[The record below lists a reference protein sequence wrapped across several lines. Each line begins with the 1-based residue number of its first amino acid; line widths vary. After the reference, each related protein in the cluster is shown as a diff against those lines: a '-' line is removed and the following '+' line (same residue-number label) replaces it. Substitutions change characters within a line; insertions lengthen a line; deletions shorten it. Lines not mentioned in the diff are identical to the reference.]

1 MKRKKK
7 KNSLSF
13 NIDRYWNYEQ
23 KKAKFNI
30 YLFISIM
37 FIGILGLAFLL
48 SASSYLTI
56 KYNINRYYYVIR
68 QGIFLMLGIILMYLI
83 SKVNYRIYKKYAFV
97 IYVISIILLILVYV
111 PPFSVSVNGARRAIN
126 LGIRFMPSDIAK
138 FSTIVMLSTF
148 LARNQRNM
156 MYFSKSVIPT
166 GIIIGIP
173 FVLILFQTDLSTS
186 FVLALSLAILYLVGG
201 FKSKHLPP
209 ILIFVV
215 IGVFILYKNLEQYQI
230 NRFTA
235 FLNPELHYN
244 DLSWQVLNGLFAV
257 SRGGVFGQ
265 GYGKSIYK
273 NGYLATE
280 VHNDMIFSVISEEF
294 GFIGSVIVILL
305 IVSITYMTIKE
316 ALKSK
321 DLFAKLLCLGIG
333 MIYVIQ
339 SLVNIAVS
347 LSLIPNTGI
356 TLPFISNGGTSIVA
370 FCIMFGVVLNISRFN
385 NYELEKEKKNYVL
398 K

>member
-1 MKRKKK
+1 MRRKKK
-7 KNSLSF
+7 INNL
-13 NIDRYWNYEQ
+13 NIIINRYWNYEQ
-23 KKAKFNI
+23 KSSKLNI
-30 YLFISIM
+30 YLFIFIV

-56 KYNINRYYYVIR
+56 KYNLNRYYYVVR
-68 QGIFLMLGIILMYLI
+68 QSLFFIIGIVMMFIV
-83 SKVNYRIYKKYAFV
+83 SKINYKFYKKYAFLF
-97 IYVISIILLILVYV
+97 YVISILLLILVYI

-138 FSTIVMLSTF
+138 LTTIIMLATF
-148 LARNQRNM
+148 LANNQKNM
-156 MYFSKSVIPT
+156 EYFSRSVIPA
-166 GIIIGIP
+166 GLIIGIP
-173 FVLILFQTDLSTS
+173 FILILFQTDLSTS
-186 FVLALSLAILYLVGG
+186 LVLILSLSIMYLVGG
-201 FKSKHLPP
+201 LKSKHLIP
-209 ILIFVV
+209 IVLIGIVAVFV
-215 IGVFILYKNLEQYQI
+215 LYKNLEQYQI

-235 FLNPELHYN
+235 FLNPELHYS

-257 SRGGVFGQ
+257 SRGGVLGQ
-265 GYGKSIYK
+265 GYGRSIYK

-305 IVSITYMTIKE
+305 IMTIAYITIRE

-321 DLFAKLLCLGIG
+321 DIFAKFLCLGIG

-339 SLVNIAVS
+339 SLVNIGVS

-356 TLPFISNGGTSIVA
+356 TLPFISNGGTSILA
-370 FCIMFGVVLNISRFN
+370 FCVMFGVVLNISRFN
-385 NYELEKEKKNYVL
+385 NYELTKEKKNKNL

>member
-1 MKRKKK
+1 MRRKK
-7 KNSLSF
+7 KNSL
-13 NIDRYWNYEQ
+13 NTIIDRYWNYEQ
-23 KKAKFNI
+23 KKSKFNI
-30 YLFISIM
+30 YLFISIV

-56 KYNINRYYYVIR
+56 KYNQNRYYYVIR
-68 QGIFLMLGIILMYLI
+68 QSAFLIVGIIAMFVV
-83 SKVNYRIYKKYAFV
+83 SKINYRFYKKYAFLF
-97 IYVISIILLILVYV
+97 YIIGIFLLILVYI

-138 FSTIVMLSTF
+138 LTTIIMLSTF
-148 LARNQRNM
+148 LANNQKNM
-156 MYFSKSVIPT
+156 EYFTRSVIPA

-173 FVLILFQTDLSTS
+173 FILILFQTDLSTAL
-186 FVLALSLAILYLVGG
+186 VLILSLATIYLIGG
-201 FKSKHLPP
+201 LKSKHLIP
-209 ILIFVV
+209 IIGIGAVAVFV
-215 IGVFILYKNLEQYQI
+215 LYKNLEQYQI

-235 FLNPELHYN
+235 FLNPELHYS

-257 SRGGVFGQ
+257 SRGGVLGQ
-265 GYGKSIYK
+265 GYGRSIYK

-294 GFIGSVIVILL
+294 GFIGSVAVILL
-305 IVSITYMTIKE
+305 IMTIAYLTIRE
-316 ALKSK
+316 AIKSK
-321 DLFAKLLCLGIG
+321 DLFAKFLCLGIG

-339 SLVNIAVS
+339 SLVNIGVS

-356 TLPFISNGGTSIVA
+356 TLPFISNGGTSILT
-370 FCIMFGVVLNISRFN
+370 FCVMFGVVLNISRFN
-385 NYELEKEKKNYVL
+385 NYEFAKEKKNKEL

>member
-1 MKRKKK
+1 MRRKK
-7 KNSLSF
+7 KNSL
-13 NIDRYWNYEQ
+13 NTIIDRYWNYEQ
-23 KKAKFNI
+23 KKSKFNI
-30 YLFISIM
+30 YLFISIV

-56 KYNINRYYYVIR
+56 KYNQNRYYYVIR
-68 QGIFLMLGIILMYLI
+68 QSAFLIVGIIAMFVV
-83 SKVNYRIYKKYAFV
+83 SKINYRFYKKYAFLF
-97 IYVISIILLILVYV
+97 YIIGIFLLILVYI

-138 FSTIVMLSTF
+138 LTTIIMLSTF
-148 LARNQRNM
+148 LANNQKNM
-156 MYFSKSVIPT
+156 EYFTRSVIPA

-173 FVLILFQTDLSTS
+173 FILILFQTDLSTAL
-186 FVLALSLAILYLVGG
+186 VLILSLATIYLIGG
-201 FKSKHLPP
+201 LKSKHLIP
-209 ILIFVV
+209 I
-215 IGVFILYKNLEQYQI
+215 IGIGAVAVFLLYKNLEQYQI

-235 FLNPELHYN
+235 FLNPELHYS

-257 SRGGVFGQ
+257 SRGGVLGQ
-265 GYGKSIYK
+265 GYGRSIYK

-294 GFIGSVIVILL
+294 GFIGSVAVILL
-305 IVSITYMTIKE
+305 IMTIAYLTIRE
-316 ALKSK
+316 AIKSK
-321 DLFAKLLCLGIG
+321 DLFAKFLCLGIG

-339 SLVNIAVS
+339 SLVNIGVS

-356 TLPFISNGGTSIVA
+356 TLPFISNGGTSILT
-370 FCIMFGVVLNISRFN
+370 FCVMFGVVLNISRFN
-385 NYELEKEKKNYVL
+385 NYEFAKEKKNKEL

>member
-1 MKRKKK
+1 MRRKK
-7 KNSLSF
+7 KNSL
-13 NIDRYWNYEQ
+13 NTIIDRYWNYEQ
-23 KKAKFNI
+23 KKSKFNI
-30 YLFISIM
+30 YLFISIV

-56 KYNINRYYYVIR
+56 KYNQNRYYYVIR
-68 QGIFLMLGIILMYLI
+68 QSAFLIVGIIAMFVV
-83 SKVNYRIYKKYAFV
+83 SKINYRFYKKYAFLF
-97 IYVISIILLILVYV
+97 YIIGIFLLILVYI

-138 FSTIVMLSTF
+138 LTTIIMLSTF
-148 LARNQRNM
+148 LANNQKNM
-156 MYFSKSVIPT
+156 EYFTRSVIPA

-173 FVLILFQTDLSTS
+173 FILILFQTDLSTAL
-186 FVLALSLAILYLVGG
+186 VLILSLATIYLIGG
-201 FKSKHLPP
+201 LKSKHLIP
-209 ILIFVV
+209 IIGIGAVAVFV
-215 IGVFILYKNLEQYQI
+215 LYKNLEQYQI

-235 FLNPELHYN
+235 FLNPELHYS

-257 SRGGVFGQ
+257 SRGGVLGQ
-265 GYGKSIYK
+265 GYGRSIYK

-294 GFIGSVIVILL
+294 GFIGSVAVILL
-305 IVSITYMTIKE
+305 IMTIAYLTIRE
-316 ALKSK
+316 AIKSK
-321 DLFAKLLCLGIG
+321 DLFAKFLCLGIG

-339 SLVNIAVS
+339 SLVNIGVS

-356 TLPFISNGGTSIVA
+356 TLPFISNGGTSILA

-385 NYELEKEKKNYVL
+385 NYELAKEKKN
-398 K
+398 KEFK

>member
-1 MKRKKK
+1 MRRKK
-7 KNSLSF
+7 KNSL
-13 NIDRYWNYEQ
+13 NTIIDRYWNYEQ
-23 KKAKFNI
+23 KKSKFNI
-30 YLFISIM
+30 YLFISIV

-56 KYNINRYYYVIR
+56 KYNQNRYYYVIR
-68 QGIFLMLGIILMYLI
+68 QSAFLIVGIIAMFVV
-83 SKVNYRIYKKYAFV
+83 SKINYRFYKKYAFLF
-97 IYVISIILLILVYV
+97 YIIGIFLLILVYI

-138 FSTIVMLSTF
+138 LTTIIMLSTF
-148 LARNQRNM
+148 LANNQKNM
-156 MYFSKSVIPT
+156 EYFTRSVIPA

-173 FVLILFQTDLSTS
+173 FILILFQTDLSTAL
-186 FVLALSLAILYLVGG
+186 VLILSLATIYLIGG
-201 FKSKHLPP
+201 LKSKHLIP
-209 ILIFVV
+209 IIAIGAVAVFV
-215 IGVFILYKNLEQYQI
+215 LYKNLEQYQI

-235 FLNPELHYN
+235 FLNPELHYS

-257 SRGGVFGQ
+257 SRGGVLGQ
-265 GYGKSIYK
+265 GYGRSIYK

-294 GFIGSVIVILL
+294 GFIGSVAVILL
-305 IVSITYMTIKE
+305 IMTIAYLTIRE
-316 ALKSK
+316 AIKSK
-321 DLFAKLLCLGIG
+321 DLFAKFLCLGIG

-339 SLVNIAVS
+339 SLVNIGVS

-356 TLPFISNGGTSIVA
+356 TLPFISNGGTSILA

-385 NYELEKEKKNYVL
+385 NYELAKEKKN
-398 K
+398 KEFK

>member
-1 MKRKKK
+1 MRRKK
-7 KNSLSF
+7 KNSL
-13 NIDRYWNYEQ
+13 NTIIDRYWNYEQ
-23 KKAKFNI
+23 KKSKFNI
-30 YLFISIM
+30 YLFISIV

-56 KYNINRYYYVIR
+56 KYNQNRYYYVIR
-68 QGIFLMLGIILMYLI
+68 QSAFLIVGIIAMFVV
-83 SKVNYRIYKKYAFV
+83 SKINYRFYKKYAFLF
-97 IYVISIILLILVYV
+97 YIIGIFLLILVYI

-138 FSTIVMLSTF
+138 LTTIIMLSTF
-148 LARNQRNM
+148 LANNQKNM
-156 MYFSKSVIPT
+156 EYFTRSVIPA

-173 FVLILFQTDLSTS
+173 FILILFQTDLSTAL
-186 FVLALSLAILYLVGG
+186 VLILSLATIYLIGG
-201 FKSKHLPP
+201 LKSKHLIP
-209 ILIFVV
+209 IIAIGAVAVFV
-215 IGVFILYKNLEQYQI
+215 LYKNLEQYQI

-235 FLNPELHYN
+235 FLNPELHYS

-257 SRGGVFGQ
+257 SRGGVLGQ
-265 GYGKSIYK
+265 GYGRSIYK

-294 GFIGSVIVILL
+294 GFIGSVAVILL
-305 IVSITYMTIKE
+305 IMTIAYLTIRE
-316 ALKSK
+316 AIKSK
-321 DLFAKLLCLGIG
+321 DLFAKFLCLGIG

-339 SLVNIAVS
+339 SLVNIGVS

-356 TLPFISNGGTSIVA
+356 TLPFISNGGTSILA

-385 NYELEKEKKNYVL
+385 NYKLAKEKKN
-398 K
+398 KEFK

>member
-1 MKRKKK
+1 MRRKKK
-7 KNSLSF
+7 INNL
-13 NIDRYWNYEQ
+13 NIIIDRYWNYEQ
-23 KKAKFNI
+23 KSSKLNI
-30 YLFISIM
+30 YLFIFIV

-56 KYNINRYYYVIR
+56 KYNLNRYYYVVR
-68 QGIFLMLGIILMYLI
+68 QSLFFIIGIVMMFIV
-83 SKVNYRIYKKYAFV
+83 SKINYKFYKKYAFLF
-97 IYVISIILLILVYV
+97 YVISILLLILVYI

-138 FSTIVMLSTF
+138 LTTIIMLATF
-148 LARNQRNM
+148 LANNQKNM
-156 MYFSKSVIPT
+156 EYFSRSVIPA
-166 GIIIGIP
+166 GLIIGIP
-173 FVLILFQTDLSTS
+173 FILILFQTDLSTS
-186 FVLALSLAILYLVGG
+186 LVLILSLSIMYLVGG
-201 FKSKHLPP
+201 LKSKHLIP
-209 ILIFVV
+209 IVLIGIVAVFV
-215 IGVFILYKNLEQYQI
+215 LYKNLEQYQI

-235 FLNPELHYN
+235 FLNPELHYS

-257 SRGGVFGQ
+257 SRGGVLGQ
-265 GYGKSIYK
+265 GYGRSIYK

-305 IVSITYMTIKE
+305 IMTIAYITIRE

-321 DLFAKLLCLGIG
+321 DVFAKFLCLGIG

-339 SLVNIAVS
+339 SLVNIGVS

-356 TLPFISNGGTSIVA
+356 TLPFISNGGTSILA
-370 FCIMFGVVLNISRFN
+370 FCVMFGVVLNISRFN
-385 NYELEKEKKNYVL
+385 NYELTKEKKN
-398 K
+398 KNFK

>member
-7 KNSLSF
+7 KNSLNSI
-13 NIDRYWNYEQ
+13 IDRYWNYEQ
-23 KKAKFNI
+23 KKEKFNI
-30 YLFISIM
+30 YLFISII

-83 SKVNYRIYKKYAFV
+83 SKLNYKIYKKYAFV
-97 IYVISIILLILVYV
+97 MYVIGIILLILVYV

-126 LGIRFMPSDIAK
+126 LGIRFMPSDVAK

-148 LARNQRNM
+148 LARNQRSMEN
-156 MYFSKSVIPT
+156 FSKSVIPT
-166 GIIIGIP
+166 GVIIGVP
-173 FVLILFQTDLSTS
+173 FVLILLQTDLSTS
-186 FVLALSLAILYLVGG
+186 FVLALSLAIIYLVGG

-209 ILIFVV
+209 ILGIVV
-215 IGVFILYKNLEQYQI
+215 LGVFVLYKNLEQYQI

-265 GYGKSIYK
+265 GYGRSIYK

-294 GFIGSVIVILL
+294 GFIGAVIVILL
-305 IVSITYMTIKE
+305 IVTITYMTIKE

-385 NYELEKEKKNYVL
+385 NYELEKEKKE
-398 K
+398 